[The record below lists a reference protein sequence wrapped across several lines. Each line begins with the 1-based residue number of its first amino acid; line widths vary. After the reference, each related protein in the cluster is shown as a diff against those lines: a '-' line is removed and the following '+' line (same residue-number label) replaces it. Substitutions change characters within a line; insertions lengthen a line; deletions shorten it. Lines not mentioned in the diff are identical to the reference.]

1 MQHNIKETKM
11 AKVSK
16 KTVNLAS
23 NLCANHVMLQLIAN
37 EIIARTTQ
45 ENLTEAEKIANLTDN
60 LMKEIESKSD
70 SLNNIL
76 EKTNLKD
83 VDMFELCVAMMRDVI
98 KQQYELVTKLVAIN
112 NEEV

>member
-1 MQHNIKETKM
+1 
-11 AKVSK
+11 
-16 KTVNLAS
+16 
-23 NLCANHVMLQLIAN
+23 MLQLIAN